1 MNESPH
7 PEPDSSRPTGP
18 VSLASIFWT
27 CARIGAFTLGGGLA
41 MATVM
46 RHELVLKRRWLI
58 DEEFLAE
65 MAAATVVPGPIAVNL
80 AFLQGR
86 RFRGWA
92 GAVAAVVGTVIPS
105 FLTILAVAL
114 FAAPFFGH
122 PKVATFFQGCAV
134 AVAGQLAFAGFAF
147 GRKLVR
153 DWRSFLVCAAG
164 LAPMFV
170 LHLHPVWTIVVTGVL
185 GLLLFRPG
193 EPATGA
199 GDLE

>member
-1 MNESPH
+1 MNELPH
-7 PEPDSSRPTGP
+7 PDSTITPPPGP
-18 VSLASIFWT
+18 IRLTAIFWAF
-27 CARIGAFTLGGGLA
+27 ARIGAFTLGGGLA

-46 RHELVLKRRWLI
+46 RHELVLKQRWLT

-65 MAAATVVPGPIAVNL
+65 MAGATVVPGPIAVNL

-86 RFRGWA
+86 RFRGWM
-92 GAVAAVVGTVIPS
+92 GALAAVVGTVLPS

-114 FAAPFFGH
+114 FAVPFFDR

-134 AVAGQLAFAGFAF
+134 AVAGQLAFASYAF
-147 GRKLVR
+147 GRKLLR
-153 DWRSFLVCAAG
+153 DWRSFVVCAAG
-164 LAPMFV
+164 LVAILV

-193 EPATGA
+193 EPAAGA
-199 GDLE
+199 GELE